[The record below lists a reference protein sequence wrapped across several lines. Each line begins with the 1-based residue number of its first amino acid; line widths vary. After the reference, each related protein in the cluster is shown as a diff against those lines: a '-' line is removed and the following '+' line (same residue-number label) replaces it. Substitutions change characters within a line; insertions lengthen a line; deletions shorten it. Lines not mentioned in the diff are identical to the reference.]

1 MILNNAVMKGIV
13 ILAGLMMIAGLAFA
27 QPSNPKSSK
36 PEDKK
41 EIKEVPA
48 ASSHGKTISELA
60 KETPGGPEKG
70 KIISSA
76 ARQRGIENKE
86 IKAAGSE
93 QNNSSRPEFAG
104 KPEIKGQR
112 PASSGKSMNQPPSR
126 PKPGNIIGG

>member
-1 MILNNAVMKGIV
+1 MKGIG
-13 ILAGLMMIAGLAFA
+13 ILVGLMMIAGLTFA
-27 QPSNPKSSK
+27 QPTNPKSSK

-48 ASSHGKTISELA
+48 ASNHGKAISELA

-86 IKAAGSE
+86 IKVVGSG
-93 QNNSSRPEFAG
+93 QSNSSRPEFAG
-104 KPEIKGQR
+104 KPEAKSQK
-112 PASSGKSMNQPPSR
+112 PAGPGKMAQPPSR
-126 PKPGNIIGG
+126 PKAGGLIGG

>member
-1 MILNNAVMKGIV
+1 MILTNAVMKGII
-13 ILAGLMMIAGLAFA
+13 ILAGLMMIAGLAIA
-27 QPSNPKSSK
+27 QPNTPKSSK
-36 PEDKK
+36 PDSKK
-41 EIKEVPA
+41 EIKEVPS
-48 ASSHGKTISELA
+48 ASNHGKAISELA

-86 IKAAGSE
+86 IKAVGSG
-93 QNNSSRPEFAG
+93 QNNSSRPDFAG
-104 KPEIKGQR
+104 KPEIKGQK

>member
-1 MILNNAVMKGIV
+1 MKGIV
-13 ILAGLMMIAGLAFA
+13 IVFGLMIAAGLTFA
-27 QPSNPKSSK
+27 QPTNPKSSK

-48 ASSHGKTISELA
+48 ASSHGKSISELA

-76 ARQRGIENKE
+76 ARQKGIENKQ
-86 IKAAGSE
+86 IKTVGSG
-93 QNNSSRPEFAG
+93 QNNTSRPEYAG

-112 PASSGKSMNQPPSR
+112 PAATGKPSTPPSR
-126 PKPGNIIGG
+126 PKPGAIIGG